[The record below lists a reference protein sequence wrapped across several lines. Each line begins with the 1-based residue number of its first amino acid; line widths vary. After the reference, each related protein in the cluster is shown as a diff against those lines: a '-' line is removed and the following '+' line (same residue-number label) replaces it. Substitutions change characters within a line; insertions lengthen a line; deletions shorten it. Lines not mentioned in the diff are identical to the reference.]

1 MRIWDFSYFI
11 ITDSH
16 TLYVVVDVIEF
27 KKSYKLK
34 NSSKSPHR
42 QTSCQNISIIS
53 SFFKEKYKFHD
64 NFIDYTPSM
73 SLQH

>member
-16 TLYVVVDVIEF
+16 ILYVVVDVIEF
-27 KKSYKLK
+27 KKYYKLK

-42 QTSCQNISIIS
+42 QTSC
-53 SFFKEKYKFHD
+53 
-64 NFIDYTPSM
+64 
-73 SLQH
+73 